1 MTLLDDLIAGASGE
15 APVASLL
22 RQVKVLA
29 SRTGA
34 DPLAAWIEQE
44 LNGYSDDAVVPP
56 YRGPHQAHVLGH
68 FMGGFG
74 RELQNVQIPSSS
86 WDKKLEA
93 DSLFEIELRESV
105 AELGSM
111 AAQDDVTLA
120 WNANIVQNYNQLVQR
135 GLVQRIVTGD
145 MLLVEAKIPVSRHLL
160 VGVLD
165 AVRNRVLDLA
175 LELEKVVPNAGQ
187 LGTPDAEQNLAAM
200 VINNHFHSP
209 SNVAIG
215 STDVKQAIKPPAT
228 GDVEGLVRFL
238 QELGLKPDLITD
250 LRAAAKDDQEGQ
262 GAGPGRWVRVRR
274 WFADVAQDAGT
285 EAIGGAVATAAVGFL
300 GG

>member
-1 MTLLDDLIAGASGE
+1 MTLLDDLISGASGE
-15 APVASLL
+15 ASVASLL
-22 RQVKVLA
+22 RQVKILA

-34 DPLAAWIEQE
+34 DPLAAWIEHE
-44 LNGYSDDAVVPP
+44 LNGYPADVELPP

-74 RELQNVQIPSSS
+74 RELQNVQIPSSG

-93 DSLFEIELRESV
+93 DSLFEIELRESA

-120 WNANIVQNYNQLVQR
+120 WSANIVQNYNQFVQR

-145 MLLVEAKIPVSRHLL
+145 MLLVEAKIPVSRHLF

-165 AVRNRVLDLA
+165 AVRNRILDVA
-175 LELEKVVPNAGQ
+175 LELEKVVPDAGQ
-187 LGTPDAEQNLAAM
+187 GGTSDAEQNLAAM
-200 VINNHFHSP
+200 VITNHFHGP
-209 SNVAIG
+209 ANVAIG
-215 STDVKQAIKPPAT
+215 STDVKQTMKPPAR
-228 GDVEGLVRFL
+228 GDVEDLVRFL
-238 QELGLKPDLITD
+238 QEIGLKPHLIIE
-250 LRAAAKDDQEGQ
+250 LRAAAEDDQDDPGT
-262 GAGPGRWVRVRR
+262 GLGRWVRVRR

-285 EAIGGAVATAAVGFL
+285 EAIGSAVAAAAVGFL
-300 GG
+300 GR